1 MRIELASK
9 IGLFGYTAIRE
20 RCLIVLTLHIDE
32 QADGSHEEGCETVCL
47 LFLL

>member
-20 RCLIVLTLHIDE
+20 RCSIVLTLHIDE
-32 QADGSHEEGCETVCL
+32 QADGSRAQRREHTVS
-47 LFLL
+47 